1 MVIIFKDK
9 TIENIVN
16 YCRFSQMKCPKCK
29 NKDLLVM
36 EAQRSS
42 YDILTCSGSTSK
54 SFAVLRRFRCKECLY
69 EWEKS

>member
-1 MVIIFKDK
+1 
-9 TIENIVN
+9 
-16 YCRFSQMKCPKCK
+16 MKCPKCK